1 MADNKKKGS
10 RNKETTMLPN
20 AWQSVKRRNENAQTR
35 ANIDG
40 AWSAVGVIAGI
51 LLFLFVILGGVSQ
64 TGAIKTVFNWS
75 HNVGERISNWME
87 GGSIVTNDDGIY
99 WDPTGQQGDSIKDS
113 EAPEVENPAE
123 ILE

>member
-10 RNKETTMLPN
+10 RNKENTMLPN

-35 ANIDG
+35 ASIDG
-40 AWSAVGVIAGI
+40 AWSAVGVIAGV

-64 TGAIKTVFNWS
+64 TGVIKTVFNWS
-75 HNVGERISNWME
+75 HNVGESISNWME

-99 WDPTGQQGDSIKDS
+99 WDPTGQQGESIKDP

>member
-87 GGSIVTNDDGIY
+87 GGSIVTNEDGIY
-99 WDPTGQQGDSIKDS
+99 WDPTGQQGESIKDPD
-113 EAPEVENPAE
+113 APEVENPAE

>member
-35 ANIDG
+35 ANING
-40 AWSAVGVIAGI
+40 AWSAIGVIAGV
-51 LLFLFVILGGVSQ
+51 LLFLFVILGGISQ

-99 WDPTGQQGDSIKDS
+99 WDPTGQQGDSIKDPD
-113 EAPEVENPAE
+113 APEVENPAE